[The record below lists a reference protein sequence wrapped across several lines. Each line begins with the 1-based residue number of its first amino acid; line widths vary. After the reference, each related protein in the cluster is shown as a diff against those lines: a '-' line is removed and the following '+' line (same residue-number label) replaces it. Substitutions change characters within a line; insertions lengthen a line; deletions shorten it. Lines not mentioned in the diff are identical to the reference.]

1 MQERIGGKLMSKLE
15 FKNVSFT
22 YPNGFKA
29 IKDLNL
35 VVNSSEKVAIVGQN
49 GAGKSTCAKLMNGLL
64 RPSSGEILLGDKNT
78 KNMTTAQ
85 ISRKVGYVFQNPN
98 DQIFN
103 STVYDE
109 VAFSL
114 RALKVDEDEMDKRVR
129 QACEIC
135 ELSEYLDD
143 HPYDL
148 PFSTRKFI
156 TIAITIANDCD
167 IFIFDEPTAG
177 QDAYSMSCLKRVIDH
192 LHDLNKTII
201 TITHDM
207 EFVVENFDR
216 VVVMSNKEIIK
227 DADKKEVFDEDDI
240 LQKAYIQPPVVKR
253 LCNSIN
259 LNEKLLSV
267 DDFVDYIKDFG
278 GAND

>member
-29 IKDLNL
+29 INDLNF
-35 VVNSSEKVAIVGQN
+35 VVNSSVKVAIVRQN
-49 GAGKSTCAKLMNGLL
+49 VAVKSPCAKLMNGLL
-64 RPSSGEILLGDKNT
+64 RSSSGEILLDGSNT
-78 KNMTTAQ
+78 KDMTTAQ

-114 RALKVDEDEMDKRVR
+114 RALKVEEDEMDKRVR

-227 DADKKEVFDEDDI
+227 DADKKEVFDEDEI

-259 LNEKLLSV
+259 LSEKLLSV
-267 DDFVDYIKDFG
+267 DDFVDYIKNFG

>member
-29 IKDLNL
+29 INDLNL

-64 RPSSGEILLGDKNT
+64 RPNFGEILLDGNNT
-78 KNMTTAQ
+78 KDMTTAQ

-114 RALKVDEDEMDKRVR
+114 RALKVDEDEMDRRVR

-227 DADKKEVFDEDDI
+227 DADKKEVFDEDEI

-267 DDFVDYIKDFG
+267 DDFVDYIKNFG

>member
-1 MQERIGGKLMSKLE
+1 MQERIGGRLMSELE

-29 IKDLNL
+29 INDLNF
-35 VVNSSEKVAIVGQN
+35 VVYPSEKVAIVGQN

-64 RPSSGEILLGDKNT
+64 RPSSGEILLEGKNT
-78 KNMTTAQ
+78 KDMTTAQ

-114 RALKVDEDEMDKRVR
+114 RALKVDENEMDRRVR

-207 EFVVENFDR
+207 EFVVENFNR

-227 DADKKEVFDEDDI
+227 DADKKEVFDEDEI
-240 LQKAYIQPPVVKR
+240 LQKAYIQPPVIKR

-278 GAND
+278 GHND

>member
-29 IKDLNL
+29 INDLNL

-64 RPSSGEILLGDKNT
+64 RPNFGEILLDGNNT
-78 KNMTTAQ
+78 KDMTTAQ

-114 RALKVDEDEMDKRVR
+114 RALKVDEDEMDRRVR

-227 DADKKEVFDEDDI
+227 DADKKEVFDEDKI

-267 DDFVDYIKDFG
+267 DDFVDYIKNFG

>member
-1 MQERIGGKLMSKLE
+1 MSKIN
-15 FKNVSFT
+15 FNNVSFT
-22 YPNGFKA
+22 YPNGHKA
-29 IKDLNL
+29 INDLNL
-35 VVNSSEKVAIVGQN
+35 IINSSEKVAIVGQN

-64 RPSSGEILLGDKNT
+64 RPTSGEILLDDKKT
-78 KNMTTAQ
+78 KDMTTAQ

-103 STVYDE
+103 QTVYDE

-114 RALKVDEDEMDKRVR
+114 RALKVDEEEMDRRVR
-129 QACEIC
+129 KACEIC
-135 ELSEYLDD
+135 ELSEFLDE

-148 PFSTRKFI
+148 PYSTRKFI

-167 IFIFDEPTAG
+167 VFIFDEPTAG
-177 QDAYSMSCLKRVIDH
+177 QDAYSMGCLKRVIDY
-192 LHDLNKTII
+192 LHSENKTII

-207 EFVVENFDR
+207 EFVVENFNR
-216 VVVMSNKEIIK
+216 VIVMSNKEIIE
-227 DADKKEVFDEDDI
+227 DNDKKNVFDEDEI
-240 LQKAYIQPPVVKR
+240 LKKAYIQPPVIKR

-267 DDFVDYIKDFG
+267 DDFVDYIKEFG
-278 GAND
+278 GKND

>member
-1 MQERIGGKLMSKLE
+1 MQERIGGRLMSELE

-29 IKDLNL
+29 INDLNF
-35 VVNSSEKVAIVGQN
+35 VVYPSEKVAIVGQN

-64 RPSSGEILLGDKNT
+64 RPSSGEILLEGKNT
-78 KNMTTAQ
+78 KDMTTAQ

-114 RALKVDEDEMDKRVR
+114 RALKVDEDEMDRRVR

-207 EFVVENFDR
+207 EFVVENFNR

-227 DADKKEVFDEDDI
+227 DADKKEVFDEDEI
-240 LQKAYIQPPVVKR
+240 LQKAYIQPPVIKR

-278 GAND
+278 GDND

>member
-29 IKDLNL
+29 INDLNL

-64 RPSSGEILLGDKNT
+64 RPSSGEILLDGKNT
-78 KNMTTAQ
+78 KDMTTAQ
-85 ISRKVGYVFQNPN
+85 ISRKIGYVFQNPN

-114 RALKVDEDEMDKRVR
+114 RALKVDEDEMDRRVR

-177 QDAYSMSCLKRVIDH
+177 QDAYSMNCLKRVIDH
-192 LHDLNKTII
+192 LHELNKTII

-227 DADKKEVFDEDDI
+227 DADKKEVFDEDEI
-240 LQKAYIQPPVVKR
+240 LQKAYIQPPVIKR

-259 LNEKLLSV
+259 LDEKLLSV
-267 DDFVDYIKDFG
+267 DDFVDYIKNFG
-278 GAND
+278 SAND

>member
-29 IKDLNL
+29 INDLNL

-78 KNMTTAQ
+78 KDMTTAQ

-216 VVVMSNKEIIK
+216 VVVMSSKEIIK
-227 DADKKEVFDEDDI
+227 DADKKEVFDEDEI

-267 DDFVDYIKDFG
+267 DDFVDYIKNFG

>member
-29 IKDLNL
+29 INDLNL

-64 RPSSGEILLGDKNT
+64 RPNSGENLLDGKNT
-78 KNMTTAQ
+78 KDMTTAQ

-227 DADKKEVFDEDDI
+227 DADKKEVFDEDEI

-267 DDFVDYIKDFG
+267 DDFVDYIKNFG
-278 GAND
+278 DAND

>member
-29 IKDLNL
+29 INDLNL

-64 RPSSGEILLGDKNT
+64 RSSSGEILLDGSNT
-78 KNMTTAQ
+78 KDMTTAQ

-227 DADKKEVFDEDDI
+227 DADKKEVFDEDEI

-259 LNEKLLSV
+259 LSEKLLSV
-267 DDFVDYIKDFG
+267 DDFVDYIKNFG

>member
-1 MQERIGGKLMSKLE
+1 MSKLE

-29 IKDLNL
+29 INDLNL

-64 RPSSGEILLGDKNT
+64 RPNFGEILLDGNNT
-78 KNMTTAQ
+78 KDMTTAQ

-177 QDAYSMSCLKRVIDH
+177 QDAYSTSCLKRVIDH

-207 EFVVENFDR
+207 EFVVKNFDR

-227 DADKKEVFDEDDI
+227 DADKKKVFDEDEI

-267 DDFVDYIKDFG
+267 DDFVDYIKNFG
-278 GAND
+278 DAND

>member
-1 MQERIGGKLMSKLE
+1 MQERIGGRLMSELE

-29 IKDLNL
+29 INDLNF
-35 VVNSSEKVAIVGQN
+35 VVYPSEKVAIVGQN

-64 RPSSGEILLGDKNT
+64 RPSSGEILLEGKNT
-78 KNMTTAQ
+78 KDMTTAQ

-114 RALKVDEDEMDKRVR
+114 RALKVDEDEMDRRVR

-135 ELSEYLDD
+135 ELSGYLDD

-192 LHDLNKTII
+192 LHNLNKTII

-207 EFVVENFDR
+207 EFVVENFNR

-227 DADKKEVFDEDDI
+227 DADKKEVFDEDEI
-240 LQKAYIQPPVVKR
+240 LQKAYIQPPVIKR

-278 GAND
+278 GHND

>member
-29 IKDLNL
+29 INDLNF
-35 VVNSSEKVAIVGQN
+35 VVYPSEKVAIVGQN

-64 RPSSGEILLGDKNT
+64 RPSSGEILLEGKNT
-78 KNMTTAQ
+78 KDMTTAQ

-114 RALKVDEDEMDKRVR
+114 RALKVDEDEMDRRVR

-207 EFVVENFDR
+207 EFVVENFNR

-227 DADKKEVFDEDDI
+227 DADKKEVFDEDEI
-240 LQKAYIQPPVVKR
+240 LQKAYIQPPVIKR

-278 GAND
+278 GHND

>member
-29 IKDLNL
+29 INDLNL

-64 RPSSGEILLGDKNT
+64 RPSSGKILLDGKNT
-78 KNMTTAQ
+78 KDMTTAQ

-192 LHDLNKTII
+192 LHDLDKTII

-227 DADKKEVFDEDDI
+227 DADKKEVFDEDEI
-240 LQKAYIQPPVVKR
+240 LQKAYIQPPVIKR

-259 LNEKLLSV
+259 LDEKLLSV
-267 DDFVDYIKDFG
+267 DDFVDYIKKFG

>member
-29 IKDLNL
+29 INDLNL

-64 RPSSGEILLGDKNT
+64 RPSSGKILLDGNNT
-78 KNMTTAQ
+78 KDMTTAQ

-227 DADKKEVFDEDDI
+227 DADKKEVFDEDEI

-267 DDFVDYIKDFG
+267 DDFVDYIKNFG

>member
-1 MQERIGGKLMSKLE
+1 MSKLE
-15 FKNVSFT
+15 FKNVSFS

-29 IKDLNL
+29 INDLNL

-64 RPSSGEILLGDKNT
+64 RPSSGEILLDGSNT

-114 RALKVDEDEMDKRVR
+114 RALKVDEDELDRRVR
-129 QACEIC
+129 KACEIC

-167 IFIFDEPTAG
+167 VFIFDEPTAG
-177 QDAYSMSCLKRVIDH
+177 QDAYSMGCLKRVIDH

-207 EFVVENFDR
+207 EFVVENFNR

-227 DADKKEVFDEDDI
+227 DGDKKEVFDENEI
-240 LQKAYIQPPVVKR
+240 LEKAYIQPPVIKR

-267 DDFVDYIKDFG
+267 DDFVDYIKNFG

>member
-1 MQERIGGKLMSKLE
+1 MQERIGGRLMSELE
-15 FKNVSFT
+15 FNNVSFT

-29 IKDLNL
+29 INDLNF
-35 VVNSSEKVAIVGQN
+35 VVYPSEKVAIVGQN

-64 RPSSGEILLGDKNT
+64 RPSSGEILLEGKNT
-78 KNMTTAQ
+78 KDMTTAQ

-114 RALKVDEDEMDKRVR
+114 RALKVDEDEMDRRVR

-207 EFVVENFDR
+207 EFVVENFNR

-227 DADKKEVFDEDDI
+227 DADKKEVFDEDEI
-240 LQKAYIQPPVVKR
+240 LQKAYIQPPVIKR

-278 GAND
+278 GHND

>member
-29 IKDLNL
+29 INDLNL

-64 RPSSGEILLGDKNT
+64 RPSSGEILLDGKNT
-78 KNMTTAQ
+78 KDMTTAQ

-227 DADKKEVFDEDDI
+227 DADKKEVFDEDEI

-253 LCNSIN
+253 LCNSIH

-267 DDFVDYIKDFG
+267 DDFVDYIKNFG

>member
-1 MQERIGGKLMSKLE
+1 MQERIGGRLMSELE

-29 IKDLNL
+29 INDLNFVL
-35 VVNSSEKVAIVGQN
+35 YPSEKVAIVGQN
-49 GAGKSTCAKLMNGLL
+49 GAGKSTWAKLMNGLL
-64 RPSSGEILLGDKNT
+64 RPSSGEILLEGKNT
-78 KNMTTAQ
+78 KDMTTAQ

-114 RALKVDEDEMDKRVR
+114 RALKVDEDEMDRRVR

-207 EFVVENFDR
+207 EFVVENFNR

-227 DADKKEVFDEDDI
+227 DADKKEVFDEDEI
-240 LQKAYIQPPVVKR
+240 LQKAYIQPPVIKR

-278 GAND
+278 GHND